1 MPRGGKPIEKVLK
14 IFDQLQEGTIALTAL
29 SKAVGMNY
37 QTCVA
42 YVDMIQAI
50 QAQPRVEKITTGKT
64 TLIRLQ
70 ES

>member
-1 MPRGGKPIEKVLK
+1 MPRGGQPIDKVRK
-14 IFDQLQEGTIALTAL
+14 IFDQLQEGTIALTTL
-29 SKAVGMNY
+29 SNAVGMNY

-42 YVDMIQAI
+42 YIDMILDI
-50 QAQPRVEKITTGKT
+50 QAQPRVEKISSGKT